1 MGMRLQIAGVRLGY
15 EQDGSGPPLVLIHAF
30 PLNRAMWGPQVAA
43 LRDLFTVIT
52 PDLRGFG
59 ESDVPSEPLT
69 IDDYALDIV
78 RLLDALGH
86 RRVALAGCSMG
97 GYVAFRIVARAPE
110 RVRALLIADSRAE
123 PDTEEGRQRRWAAIE
138 RIERE
143 GASGFI
149 EEFAVNL
156 VGPTTKAQRPGV
168 MAAVRQIIGTPHP
181 RSLTTALAAMAERPD
196 SRPMLPS
203 LAIPALVVVGEEDA
217 LTPPASSEAMAQ
229 AMPRA
234 RLVKIPSAGHL
245 ANLEAPEAFNRASR
259 EFLSSL

>member
-43 LRDLFTVIT
+43 LRDLCTVIT

-59 ESDVPSEPLT
+59 ESDVPSDPMT
-69 IDDYALDIV
+69 IDDYALDIL

-86 RRVALAGCSMG
+86 HRVALGGCSMG
-97 GYVAFRIVARAPE
+97 GYVAFRIIARAAE

-123 PDTEEGRQRRWAAIE
+123 PDTEEGRQRRRAAIE

-149 EEFAVNL
+149 EEFAAGL
-156 VGPTTKAQRPGV
+156 VGPTTRAQRPGV

-181 RSLTTALAAMAERPD
+181 RSLTTALAAMAGRPD

-203 LAIPALVVVGEEDA
+203 LAVPALIVVGEEDA
-217 LTPPASSEAMAQ
+217 LTPPASAEAMAD
-229 AMPRA
+229 AMPHA

-245 ANLEAPEAFNRASR
+245 ANLEAPEAFNRAAR